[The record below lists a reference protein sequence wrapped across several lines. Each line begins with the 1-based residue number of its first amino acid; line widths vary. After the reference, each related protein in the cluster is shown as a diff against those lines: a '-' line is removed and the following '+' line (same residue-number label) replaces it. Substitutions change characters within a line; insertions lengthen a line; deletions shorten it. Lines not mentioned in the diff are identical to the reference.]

1 MLGLLRRLR
10 FAARWGHRALPGCG
24 ALGDRALPIIALV
37 MAALPL
43 YADVV
48 HVYTQRVAGGVT
60 NALDDVTQATG
71 DDYVAAPAP
80 KVTGYIF
87 THWTSTDANG
97 FTPRD
102 VFGRAHDAAQYHLY
116 QSITLTANYLPASQD
131 SDGDGVAD
139 GYEIYWYGDLTKNA
153 NSDTDHDGWTFAE
166 ELAAGTNPLMKD
178 RAISGGV
185 VRLDSDEWI
194 YNPHGYPTVTI
205 RSEPEGLLFETS
217 VEFHVPGEMVTG
229 PTASRISSQFA
240 YWTMNGVRVQ
250 DVFGRAVDTVQF
262 AMPDLDVTLVAVC
275 AADETARQKLYWYG
289 TTEVSL
295 DSDTDGDGY
304 TLAQELAAGTNPLM
318 KDRSIIAG
326 VVHLDSDEWLYNPNR
341 YCEYMIRSEPEG
353 ALFATQSDVVAPG
366 TTIATPAVAKS
377 AGFAYWT
384 LNGVRQSD
392 AFGRAVD
399 RLEFAAPSERVELVA
414 YVVAGAIA
422 REQAYWYGRE
432 QSLDSDTD
440 GDGWTFAQE
449 LAAGTNPLMK
459 DRAINGGVVWLDSDE
474 AEMNLQPYEQVQGAV
489 VGGAYSQVFTSP
501 VAGNAAT
508 SETFGNGGAV
518 WPVVADVNGDGLWD
532 LVVCWE
538 GGVKVFVNVGSK
550 GNPEF
555 EAMSDGEGAAATS
568 GVDLAMNSPEKLA
581 GLSLD
586 VPAPGDALS
595 ATTNGTALLVSD
607 SEGRIW
613 YYKGTQA
620 TEATQGTEP
629 TSQSLESLSFTL
641 QHKVWGGSHA
651 GFAQGLRIAAVD
663 WDDDGDLDC
672 LAGTADGKLM
682 LLRDPK
688 VGRPTNL
695 KALAGVDNILLTWDP
710 NQQSRIRGYR
720 VYRGN
725 GELGTGNGGDFTR
738 IAQPQ
743 LPTYRDFPGSG
754 DEFAY
759 KVSSVS
765 RFYTAGNSTPTE
777 TESPATE
784 AVTAQL
790 GSVKFFWNDAVAKVG
805 EQVAVMLSIENSM
818 NYDVAG
824 MSESVVYDPEYLTP
838 VKVVKTGLTDEC
850 VIEESH
856 PEQAGA
862 SPAGEWRITV
872 GGGHAGRVTLPAG
885 GGKFLVLVFEAKKEG
900 VTTVGGATVSIA
912 ARSAIAPYQL
922 GDVDGDGDVDESDL
936 RLLAKLKNGTGRK
949 YTADQLKAGDF
960 NGNGKLDNADYQA
973 LRELLKE
980 KGIIR

>member
-1 MLGLLRRLR
+1 MLGLLRILK
-10 FAARWGHRALPGCG
+10 FAARWGHRTLPGCG
-24 ALGDRALPIIALV
+24 ALGDRALPVAVLA

-43 YADVV
+43 CADVV
-48 HVYTQRVAGGVT
+48 HVYTQRMTGGVT
-60 NALDDVTQATG
+60 NALDDVTQETG
-71 DDYVAAPAP
+71 GDYVTAPAP

-153 NSDTDHDGWTFAE
+153 NSDTDHDGWTFAA

-178 RAISGGV
+178 RAINGGV

-194 YNPHGYPTVTI
+194 YNPHGYSTVTI
-205 RSEPEGLLFETS
+205 RSEPEGRLFDTS
-217 VEFHVPGEMVTG
+217 VEFHVPGETVTG

-250 DVFGRAVDTVQF
+250 DPFGRAVDTVQF
-262 AMPDLDVTLVAVC
+262 AMPDSDVTLVAVC

-289 TTEVSL
+289 TTDVSL

-414 YVVAGAIA
+414 YVVADATA
-422 REQAYWYGRE
+422 REQAYWYGSA

-440 GDGWTFAQE
+440 GDGWTFAEE

-459 DRAINGGVVWLDSDE
+459 DRAINGGVVWLDSEE

-508 SETFGNGGAV
+508 SATFGNGGAV
-518 WPVVADVNGDGLWD
+518 WPVVADLNDDGLWD
-532 LVVCWE
+532 LIVCWE
-538 GGVKVFVNVGSK
+538 DGVKVFVNVGTK

-555 EAMSDGEGAAATS
+555 EVDASGALGDRA
-568 GVDLAMNSPEKLA
+568 LPWIAMNSTEKLDA
-581 GLSLD
+581 LTLD
-586 VPAPGDALS
+586 VPPPVDALS

-613 YYKGTQA
+613 YYMGNG
-620 TEATQGTEP
+620 EQGTGNGVAGP
-629 TSQSLESLSFTL
+629 TNYQL
-641 QHKVWGGSHA
+641 QHKVWGGSRA
-651 GFAQGLRIAAVD
+651 GFAEGLRLAAVD

-695 KALAGVDNILLTWDP
+695 KAFAGVDNILLTWDP

-720 VYRGN
+720 VYRALPEQN
-725 GELGTGNGGDFTR
+725 GESSAGNR
-738 IAQPQ
+738 IAQPP
-743 LPTYRDFPGSG
+743 LPTYRDFPPTT
-754 DEFAY
+754 DEYAY

-784 AVTAQL
+784 AVVAKT
-790 GSVKFFWNDAVAKVG
+790 GGVKFFWNDAVAKVG
-805 EQVAVMLSIENSM
+805 EKVEVMLSIENSM
-818 NYDVAG
+818 NYNVAG
-824 MSESVVYDPEYLTP
+824 KSQTVAYDPEYLEP
-838 VKVVKTGLTDEC
+838 VKVVKTGLT
-850 VIEESH
+850 EEFDIVDSH
-856 PEQAGA
+856 SEQGGA
-862 SPAGEWRITV
+862 SPSGAWQIAISGAV
-872 GGGHAGRVTLPAG
+872 GGGTPTLPAG
-885 GGKFLVLVFEAKKEG
+885 GGKFLVLVFEAQKEG
-900 VTTVGGATVSIA
+900 TTKVGGEAGATVSIA
-912 ARSAIAPYQL
+912 ARSVIAPYQL
-922 GDVDGDGDVDESDL
+922 GDVDGDGDVDEADL
-936 RLLAKLKNGTGRK
+936 RLLAKLKNGNGRK
-949 YTADQLKAGDF
+949 HTADQLKAGDF

-973 LRELLKE
+973 LREQLKE
-980 KGIIR
+980 KRVL